1 MDSRAVA
8 AATAT
13 LVPVRLP
20 RHKIGVDWRASS
32 LDDGLGVLVAVVAM
46 LLAMGTG
53 GAHAFHQPV
62 YGPIDEVSHT
72 AYAFH
77 VAKYGVPPVLGRDR
91 AFIGRHGAPLGSR
104 DVDIPQPEKAS
115 SPVPIGLN
123 GVFGQPEAIQ
133 PPLYYYIVAPAA
145 WFSQGTPAVIAMRLA
160 GVLMV
165 MISVLLAFVAVLEL
179 TGDALSAGFAAIVL
193 ATLNGITDFL
203 SQVQNDALLLP
214 LGGALFWL
222 LWRGLQRRR
231 LTWPLVLV
239 AAALSITHV
248 VTIPLA
254 ALAVVVLGVL
264 EVRRTPAH
272 LRGVL
277 VKAVV
282 AGLPLLAW
290 LASNV
295 VRYGSLFPHDVS
307 AAPSPL
313 FTHNN
318 DQLLHLHEL
327 AYPVL
332 NAIIGG
338 AYLYIQASPYGA
350 DYRPLTILIPVVLI
364 GTGLVCAFRPERM
377 RRGLGYAYLMVGI
390 SVVTIFLS
398 VAASL
403 IGTGGDLAAMQI
415 HRYYMP
421 TYFAGAC
428 LAGIA
433 AGGLSSTVWLRRTI
447 LLVLPLIMVYW
458 ALNGSSL
465 T

>member
-1 MDSRAVA
+1 M
-8 AATAT
+8 T
-13 LVPVRLP
+13 
-20 RHKIGVDWRASS
+20 GVGWRASS
-32 LDDGLGVLVAVVAM
+32 LDDGLGVFVGVVAI
-46 LLAMGTG
+46 LLAMSTG

-77 VAKYGVPPVLGRDR
+77 IAKYGVPPVLGRDR
-91 AFIGRHGAPLGSR
+91 AFIKRHGAPLGSR
-104 DVDIPQPEKAS
+104 DVDIPAPEKAS
-115 SPVPIGLN
+115 SPIPIGLN

-133 PPLYYYIVAPAA
+133 PPLYYYVVAPAA
-145 WFSQGTPAVIAMRLA
+145 WFSDGTSAVIAMRLA

-165 MISVLLAFVAVLEL
+165 MVSVFLAFIAVLEL
-179 TGDALSAGFAAIVL
+179 TGDALAAGFAAMVL

-222 LWRGLQRRR
+222 TWRGLRRQT
-231 LTWPLVLV
+231 LTWPLALV
-239 AAALSITHV
+239 AAALMITHV
-248 VTIPLA
+248 VAIPLA
-254 ALAVVVLGVL
+254 ALTILVIGAR
-264 EVRRTPAH
+264 EVRRVPA
-272 LRGVL
+272 RRTAVL
-277 VKAVV
+277 VRVV
-282 AGLPLLAW
+282 SACVPVSAW
-290 LASNV
+290 LASNII
-295 VRYGSLFPHDVS
+295 RYGSLFPHDVS

-313 FTHNN
+313 FTHDN
-318 DQLLHLHEL
+318 DQILHLHEL

-350 DYRPLTILIPVVLI
+350 DYRPLSILVPIVLI
-364 GTGLVCAFRPERM
+364 GTGLVCSFRSERI
-377 RRGLGYAYLMVGI
+377 RRALGYAYVMVGI
-390 SVVTIFLS
+390 TLVTIFVS

-428 LAGIA
+428 LAGVA
-433 AGGLSSTVWLRRTI
+433 AGGLSSTIWLRRTI
-447 LLVLPLIMVYW
+447 LLVIPLIMVYW